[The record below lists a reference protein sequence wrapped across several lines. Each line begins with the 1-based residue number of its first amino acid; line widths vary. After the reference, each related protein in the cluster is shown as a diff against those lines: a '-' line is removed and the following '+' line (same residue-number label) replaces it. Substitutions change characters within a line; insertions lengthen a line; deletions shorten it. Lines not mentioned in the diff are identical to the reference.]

1 MHADL
6 PPVPGQLFP
15 GFNNA
20 AGYHR
25 EGADPCVHV
34 TVTKEGDWVAIRVKD
49 NGVGIAK
56 SKMPYIFEHFFQADM
71 SIARR
76 RGGTGLGLAI
86 VKGIVDVHGGT
97 ISVASEVGVGTEF
110 TLVLPY

>member
-1 MHADL
+1 
-6 PPVPGQLFP
+6 
-15 GFNNA
+15 
-20 AGYHR
+20 
-25 EGADPCVHV
+25 
-34 TVTKEGDWVAIRVKD
+34 
-49 NGVGIAK
+49 
-56 SKMPYIFEHFFQADM
+56 M

>member
-1 MHADL
+1 M
-6 PPVPGQLFP
+6 Q
-15 GFNNA
+15 
-20 AGYHR
+20 
-25 EGADPCVHV
+25 
-34 TVTKEGDWVAIRVKD
+34 K
-49 NGVGIAK
+49 AK
-56 SKMPYIFEHFFQADM
+56 CKMPYIFEHFFQADM